1 MTFNFQSDK
10 LTCSGR
16 PLDELGKAYG
26 TPLFVYSEDT
36 LRRNILALK
45 SEFADRNIH
54 ISYAMKA
61 NNNHAVLKMMRQGG
75 LGVDI
80 VSGGELHLALAA
92 GFTGAEISFAGIGKT
107 RSELVAAMQADVS
120 QYNVESTFEL
130 EMLNEIAGELGKTA
144 VILMRLNPD
153 IDAQTHPKIT
163 TGLRENKFG
172 MPAEEVF
179 QHFLEQSIYPNLNF
193 AGIHCHIGSQI
204 LNPAPFTDLVDYL
217 VEFTERLGQAG
228 ISITKID
235 LGGGFGVDY
244 ESPFRDIMDTTPFLG
259 KLAEYA
265 SNKLGKYELFIQ
277 PGRVLVANAAIL
289 LTQVIGVKN
298 NGHKTFVIV
307 DAAMTEMVRPSLYS
321 AYHALIPVQNR
332 GGGDVVDVVGPVCE
346 TGDYFAHSRQLTEL
360 KAGDYIALGSA
371 GAYGYA
377 MASNYNARP
386 TPAEIMVTLD
396 GGVSVI
402 RNRQTYEDFGRLDA

>member
-1 MTFNFQSDK
+1 
-10 LTCSGR
+10 
-16 PLDELGKAYG
+16 
-26 TPLFVYSEDT
+26 
-36 LRRNILALK
+36 
-45 SEFADRNIH
+45 
-54 ISYAMKA
+54 
-61 NNNHAVLKMMRQGG
+61 
-75 LGVDI
+75 
-80 VSGGELHLALAA
+80 
-92 GFTGAEISFAGIGKT
+92 
-107 RSELVAAMQADVS
+107 
-120 QYNVESTFEL
+120 
-130 EMLNEIAGELGKTA
+130 
-144 VILMRLNPD
+144 MRLNPD

-396 GGVSVI
+396 GSVSVI
-402 RNRQTYEDFGRLDA
+402 RNRQTYEDFGRLDG

>member
-61 NNNHAVLKMMRQGG
+61 NNNHVVLKMMRQGG

-163 TGLRENKFG
+163 TGLRKINSGCLLKKYF
-172 MPAEEVF
+172 
-179 QHFLEQSIYPNLNF
+179 N
-193 AGIHCHIGSQI
+193 
-204 LNPAPFTDLVDYL
+204 
-217 VEFTERLGQAG
+217 
-228 ISITKID
+228 IS
-235 LGGGFGVDY
+235 L
-244 ESPFRDIMDTTPFLG
+244 
-259 KLAEYA
+259 
-265 SNKLGKYELFIQ
+265 SNQFI
-277 PGRVLVANAAIL
+277 RV
-289 LTQVIGVKN
+289 
-298 NGHKTFVIV
+298 
-307 DAAMTEMVRPSLYS
+307 
-321 AYHALIPVQNR
+321 
-332 GGGDVVDVVGPVCE
+332 
-346 TGDYFAHSRQLTEL
+346 
-360 KAGDYIALGSA
+360 
-371 GAYGYA
+371 
-377 MASNYNARP
+377 
-386 TPAEIMVTLD
+386 
-396 GGVSVI
+396 
-402 RNRQTYEDFGRLDA
+402 